1 MIRFNIIYL
10 LLDVDSNNSKLEY
23 VNGVC
28 KLTLLL
34 PARQE
39 KCEFTLKLLNETV
52 EDLVNY
58 IKKEDRSIEKA
69 QVYTESKLF
78 I

>member
-1 MIRFNIIYL
+1 MQNNLFFDIN
-10 LLDVDSNNSKLEY
+10 LDDTKLEY
-23 VNGVC
+23 LNGVI

-52 EDLVNY
+52 EDLVNN
-58 IKKEDRSIEKA
+58 IKKEDKSIEKA
-69 QVYTESKLF
+69 QVYTEGIFK
-78 I
+78 

>member
-1 MIRFNIIYL
+1 VI
-10 LLDVDSNNSKLEY
+10 
-23 VNGVC
+23 

-52 EDLVNY
+52 EDLVNN
-58 IKKEDRSIEKA
+58 IKKEDKSIEKA
-69 QVYTESKLF
+69 QVYTEGIFK
-78 I
+78 

>member
-1 MIRFNIIYL
+1 MQNNLFFQIN
-10 LLDVDSNNSKLEY
+10 LDNTKLEY
-23 VNGVC
+23 LNGVI

-52 EDLVNY
+52 EDLLNN
-58 IKKEDRSIEKA
+58 IKKEDKSIEKA
-69 QVYTESKLF
+69 QVYTEGIFK
-78 I
+78 

>member
-1 MIRFNIIYL
+1 M
-10 LLDVDSNNSKLEY
+10 DSSKLEY
-23 VNGVC
+23 VNGVI

-52 EDLVNY
+52 EDLLNN
-58 IKKEDRSIEKA
+58 IKNEDKSIEKA
-69 QVYTESKLF
+69 QVFTESNYFLL
-78 I
+78 